1 MAYIYR
7 HIRLDKNEPCYIG
20 IAKEDN
26 GIYRR
31 ANEIK
36 LGRNLIHQS
45 IINKTTIIVEI
56 VLDGLTWEEA
66 CEKEKELIM
75 LYGRKDQGT
84 GILSN
89 MTDGGEGA
97 INRIYSEQANL
108 SRSVKLK
115 GRKFSEETINKMKAS
130 RNARTDSQK
139 GYKRSE
145 ETKLKNSL
153 SHKGKCHSEETKQ
166 RMSNSHKGQIA
177 WNKGMTYKL
186 TSN

>member
-1 MAYIYR
+1 
-7 HIRLDKNEPCYIG
+7 
-20 IAKEDN
+20 
-26 GIYRR
+26 
-31 ANEIK
+31 
-36 LGRNLIHQS
+36 
-45 IINKTTIIVEI
+45 
-56 VLDGLTWEEA
+56 
-66 CEKEKELIM
+66 M